1 MFSFPPLSLARQ
13 RRLGFTLMEVL
24 VVVAIIL
31 VLAAI
36 TLPVVSSV
44 RMRSNKA
51 VALQNMRQ
59 LAAALLTYTSQNDS
73 TLPAED
79 SKGTDT
85 WGNAADPE
93 NSKAWYNALPRL
105 LGGKG
110 VGDFA
115 ADPRAFYS
123 KENLLFLPGA
133 TYPEDD
139 KRLVM
144 PLFAIAINTK
154 IQRKNSEGVK
164 EPVKLS
170 QITVPQRT
178 VMFLEQGIR
187 GETKA
192 SPTQPKYDGTCKGS
206 AKSFVTRYAGKGVL
220 TFMDGHAETF
230 TADELLTE
238 TGKIIYHG
246 PGQPAD
252 IIWCRTPEED
262 PNKAQ

>member
-1 MFSFPPLSLARQ
+1 MTSSPSFLPRQ
-13 RRLGFTLMEVL
+13 RLSGGFTIMELL

-36 TLPVVSSV
+36 TLPVISSV
-44 RMRSNKA
+44 RMRGNKA
-51 VALQNMRQ
+51 VALNNMRQ
-59 LAAALLTYTSQNDS
+59 LAGALLTYASQNDA

-79 SKGTDT
+79 SIGTDT
-85 WGNAADPE
+85 WGNAANPE
-93 NSKAWYNALPRL
+93 NQKAWYNCLPRL

-115 ADPRAFYS
+115 ADPRGYYTS
-123 KENLLFLPGA
+123 DNLLFLPGA
-133 TYPEDD
+133 TYPDND
-139 KRLVM
+139 KRLVA

-154 IQRKNSEGVK
+154 LQRKNEAGMK

-187 GETKA
+187 GEAKA

-206 AKSFVTRYAGKGVL
+206 AKSFVARYSGQGVL
-220 TFMDGHAETF
+220 TFMDGHAEAF
-230 TADELLTE
+230 EAKDLLTE
-238 TGKIIYHG
+238 TGKIIYNG
-246 PGQPAD
+246 PGQPVD
-252 IIWCRTPEED
+252 VIWCRTPEED
-262 PNKAQ
+262 PNKSL